1 MNNTLQIE
9 IDPLLCAEQGR
20 IFEGQINTKD
30 MPRIVGEVGE
40 SATNIQVILEFS
52 RRNKIIVVTGRISG
66 NLMLQ
71 CAACLEAI
79 DFPIDINLNLAIV
92 NDDSLIGVLP
102 EGLDPKVVEDGK
114 LMLSDVVE
122 DELVLA
128 LPDIARHDECP
139 IELPTVSASADF
151 VEEVNVKVN
160 PFKVLEGFKK
170 D

>member
-1 MNNTLQIE
+1 
-9 IDPLLCAEQGR
+9 
-20 IFEGQINTKD
+20 
-30 MPRIVGEVGE
+30 
-40 SATNIQVILEFS
+40 
-52 RRNKIIVVTGRISG
+52 
-66 NLMLQ
+66 MLQ

-79 DFPIDINLNLAIV
+79 DFPVDINLNLAIV
-92 NDDSLIGVLP
+92 KDDSLTAILP
-102 EGLDPKVVEDGK
+102 EGLDPKVVEDGR

-128 LPDIARHDECP
+128 LPDIARHDKCP
-139 IELPTVSASADF
+139 IELRKVSASTDF

>member
-1 MNNTLQIE
+1 MNSTFQIE

-20 IFEGQINTKD
+20 IFEGQINTQE
-30 MPRIVGEVGE
+30 MPRLDSALGE
-40 SATNIQVILEFS
+40 SSSNIEVVLEFS
-52 RRNKIIVVTGRISG
+52 RRNKIIVVMGRISG

-92 NDDSLIGVLP
+92 KDDSLIAILP
-102 EGLDPKVVEDGK
+102 EGLDPKVVEDGR
-114 LMLSDVVE
+114 LMLSDVIE

-139 IELPTVSASADF
+139 IELRKVSASADF